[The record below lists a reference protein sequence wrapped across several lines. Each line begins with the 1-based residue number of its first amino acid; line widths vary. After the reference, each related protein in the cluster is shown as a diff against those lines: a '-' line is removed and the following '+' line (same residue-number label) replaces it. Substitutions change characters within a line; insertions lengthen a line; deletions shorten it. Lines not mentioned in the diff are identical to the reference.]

1 MKNQDHVLAPK
12 ISGKLPIKSPGPN
25 SKKWNQT
32 VFSSFCDQN
41 LNSMGFN
48 AGTKY
53 AGSTTSV
60 GKLQPLFQR
69 VWGHYKDSSEEKL
82 QRDGHLLC
90 GCRIAQ
96 SC

>member
-1 MKNQDHVLAPK
+1 MYLHQ
-12 ISGKLPIKSPGPN
+12 KLVESYQLRVQGPN

>member
-1 MKNQDHVLAPK
+1 
-12 ISGKLPIKSPGPN
+12 
-25 SKKWNQT
+25 
-32 VFSSFCDQN
+32 
-41 LNSMGFN
+41 MGFN

-53 AGSTTSV
+53 AGSTSSV